1 MCQPAGELT
10 DRLHF
15 LRLTQFF
22 LGMDQL
28 GRALGDAQLQGIV
41 QRAQRGT
48 VAFGLDG
55 RRSSTSISTPGKLS
69 AMPSGEWS
77 TRPLASIQ

>member
-1 MCQPAGELT
+1 
-10 DRLHF
+10 
-15 LRLTQFF
+15 
-22 LGMDQL
+22 MDQL
-28 GRALGDAQLQGIV
+28 GRALGDAQLEGIV
-41 QRAQRGT
+41 QRAQRRGGT

-55 RRSSTSISTPGKLS
+55 ASVFHIDQYARKLS